1 MTIRECYEMMGAGY
15 EDVLGRFGSEKLI
28 EKFAL
33 KFLNDSSY
41 QELKSAL
48 EAKDVETA
56 FRGAHTLKGVC
67 LNLGFDRLYKVSADL
82 TEMLRGGSLE
92 GSEEQF
98 ARVEEEYNRTVEAL
112 NQLGA

>member
-28 EKFAL
+28 EKFAVR
-33 KFLNDSSY
+33 FLADTSY
-41 QELKSAL
+41 QELKDAL
-48 EAKDVETA
+48 DAQDAETA
-56 FRGAHTLKGVC
+56 FRMAHTLKGVC

-92 GSEEQF
+92 GSREQF
-98 ARVEEEYNRTVEAL
+98 AKVEEEYNHTIDALKQLEA
-112 NQLGA
+112 